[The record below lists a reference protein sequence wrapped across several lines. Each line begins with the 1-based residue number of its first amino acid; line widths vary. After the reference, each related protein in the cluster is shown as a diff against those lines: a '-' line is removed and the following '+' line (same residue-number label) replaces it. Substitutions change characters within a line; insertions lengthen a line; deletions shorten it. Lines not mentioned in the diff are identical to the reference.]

1 MGVVL
6 AGPAVLHEL
15 LHAPLCAHGVA
26 RGPEGRARVPG
37 RLALNVEHVGDGV
50 HRFEARVG
58 LRRTVAD
65 AQHQHRGAGETA
77 PDEGHHLLDLRRVVG
92 VALHARLHDVEPV
105 LKDHQ
110 IVAREGV
117 DLGVDR
123 GVGPEHRLTVVAA
136 HRVVIDHHAAAFED
150 RAVADEALRAGE
162 HLEGERA
169 DVRGRNLDLT
179 HGGVARDVER
189 AAQGVVERHLDA
201 AVAGRE
207 EEDARSVARV
217 EQFAVVGVLPA
228 GRCPRRGLADPS
240 RDVEMVAQVLR
251 GGFTL
256 HDVVGRP
263 AFRLGFDRA
272 PEGRQ
277 RRGHRGESRTAAGP
291 LPEGRLELFAQVRGE
306 DVALDERVAEEG
318 DAHRT
323 PGVEQRVAEGAD
335 AAAVAVVLDRN
346 GRRGEARRVGFG
358 PRAAEA
364 VPRDDPPIGGLRFA
378 RGGVGLDAFGD
389 GFEVDVEILL
399 VEEYGFGGGFGR
411 RCIVE
416 DEDIREDVGAA
427 QFDAP
432 DALRG
437 NEADGCEH
445 CDKRRGRQPAA
456 VGEVFFGGVHRRVS
470 RAVRGSGRRSRG
482 PRRWRS
488 ALPRGRCG
496 PPTRGPPWPVRA
508 VRPASCG

>member
-1 MGVVL
+1 
-6 AGPAVLHEL
+6 
-15 LHAPLCAHGVA
+15 
-26 RGPEGRARVPG
+26 
-37 RLALNVEHVGDGV
+37 
-50 HRFEARVG
+50 
-58 LRRTVAD
+58 
-65 AQHQHRGAGETA
+65 
-77 PDEGHHLLDLRRVVG
+77 
-92 VALHARLHDVEPV
+92 
-105 LKDHQ
+105 
-110 IVAREGV
+110 
-117 DLGVDR
+117 
-123 GVGPEHRLTVVAA
+123 
-136 HRVVIDHHAAAFED
+136 
-150 RAVADEALRAGE
+150 
-162 HLEGERA
+162 
-169 DVRGRNLDLT
+169 
-179 HGGVARDVER
+179 
-189 AAQGVVERHLDA
+189 
-201 AVAGRE
+201 
-207 EEDARSVARV
+207 
-217 EQFAVVGVLPA
+217 
-228 GRCPRRGLADPS
+228 
-240 RDVEMVAQVLR
+240 MVAQVLR
-251 GGFTL
+251 GGLAL

-291 LPEGRLELFAQVRGE
+291 LPESRLELFAQVRGE

-323 PGVEQRVAEGAD
+323 PGVEQRVAEGED
-335 AAAVAVVLDRN
+335 AAAVAVILDRN

-399 VEEYGFGGGFGR
+399 VEKYGLGGGFGR
-411 RCIVE
+411 RRIVE

-445 CDKRRGRQPAA
+445 CDKRRARQPAA

-488 ALPRGRCG
+488 APPRGRCG